1 MWLVITVG
9 MLTIT
14 YLVLGHVGSKRIER
28 ERSSLTVP
36 KKLPLVSIIIPA
48 YRSEKTIESTLGS
61 IKALRYPRK
70 EIIVVNEYPDRT
82 PEIARRYTQK
92 VYHRNERTGKP
103 SSLNFALTKARG
115 EILFF
120 LDSDT
125 SVMPDTLDRI
135 IPWFSKSGVAAVM
148 PKYLVRNS
156 RNELARLAGVEN
168 AFTFALIKMNMFF
181 GSLIGFRG
189 CGVAIRRSVMNRL
202 GGWPNTLLEDNDL
215 AARIAKKGMRIQ
227 WEPLA
232 MIKTTEPPN
241 RKRLRNQ
248 KIRWGKGSFFSYARH
263 WRFYMKAPQF
273 LLFFFPYLLLSMFMI
288 DTLLIGTVMSLIY
301 DVPRFF
307 AFILYQILLAFL
319 AMLLHSVIMVWSTGD
334 RRDPLEIFEF
344 VFFYFPLTTYYYFLG
359 LIKGI
364 RKKKRKEPELDFK
377 YWE

>member
-1 MWLVITVG
+1 MWLVIAVG
-9 MLTIT
+9 LFTIT
-14 YLVLGHVGSKRIER
+14 YLVLGHAGNKRIGR
-28 ERSSLTVP
+28 DRSSLTAQ

-48 YRSEKTIESTLGS
+48 YRSEKTIESTLRS

-82 PEIARRYTQK
+82 PQIARRYTQK
-92 VYHRNERTGKP
+92 VYHSKERTGKP
-103 SSLNFALTKARG
+103 NSLNFALTKARG

-125 SVMPDTLDRI
+125 SVMSDTLDRI
-135 IPWFSKSGVAAVM
+135 VPWFSKKNIAAVM
-148 PKYLVRNS
+148 PKYLVRNTRS
-156 RNELARLAGVEN
+156 ELARLAGVEN

-189 CGVAIRRSVMNRL
+189 CGIAIRKSVMKRL

-215 AARIAKKGMRIQ
+215 AARIAKKGMKIQ

-263 WRFYMKAPQF
+263 WRFYMKTPQF
-273 LLFFFPYLLLSMFMI
+273 LLFFFPYMLLSIFMA
-288 DTLLIGTVMSLIY
+288 DTLLIGAVMSLIY
-301 DVPRFF
+301 DIPRFF
-307 AFILYQILLAFL
+307 AFIIYQMLLAFL
-319 AMLLHSVIMVWSTGD
+319 AMLLHSVIMVWSSGD
-334 RRDPLEIFEF
+334 RRDPLEIFVF
-344 VFFYFPLTTYYYFLG
+344 VFFYFPLTTYYYFRG

-377 YWE
+377 HWQ

>member
-9 MLTIT
+9 LLTIT
-14 YLVLGHVGSKRIER
+14 YLVLGHVGSKRTDD
-28 ERSSLTVP
+28 ERSSLSSP
-36 KKLPLVSIIIPA
+36 RKLPLVSIIIPA
-48 YRSEKTIESTLGS
+48 YKSEKTIESTLKS
-61 IKALRYPRK
+61 IKLLKYPRK

-82 PEIARRYTQK
+82 TQIARRYTPK
-92 VYHRNERTGKP
+92 VYHSDERTGKP
-103 SSLNFALTKARG
+103 NSMNFALTKARG

-135 IPWFSKSGVAAVM
+135 VPWFSRKDISAVM

-156 RNELARLAGVEN
+156 RSEVARLAGVEN
-168 AFTFALIKMNMFF
+168 AFTFALIRMNTFF

-189 CGVAIRRSVMNRL
+189 CGIAIRKSVMKRL

-215 AARIAKKGMRIQ
+215 AARIANKGMRIQ

-232 MIKTTEPPN
+232 IIKTTEPPN

-263 WRFYMKAPQF
+263 WRFYMKTPQF
-273 LLFFFPYLLLSMFMI
+273 LMFFLPYLLLSMFMI

-301 DVPRFF
+301 DVPMFF
-307 AFILYQILLAFL
+307 AFVLYQIILAFL

-334 RRDPLEIFEF
+334 RRDPLEIFVF

-359 LIKGI
+359 LVKGI
-364 RKKKRKEPELDFK
+364 QMKRRKEPELDFK
-377 YWE
+377 HWQ